1 MNRTYEQ
8 VVQDN
13 TLELERLIAIYNQ
26 VNDYVKQLSNMSL
39 TQLQD
44 SLEQAHNLDAMFTP
58 DPNEY
63 GDWV

>member
-1 MNRTYEQ
+1 MNTTYEQ
-8 VVQDN
+8 MVQDN

-26 VNDYVKQLSNMSL
+26 ANDYVKQLSGMSL

-44 SLEQAHNLDAMFTP
+44 SLEHAHNLDAMFNP

-63 GDWV
+63 CE